1 MRPTIFKGE
10 MSPLPGKRQKAI
22 CKCAERC
29 EHLIIIVGQEDF
41 VICEKAA
48 RDHALDILNQL
59 NVITEIVTQPTPFW
73 TTKEERYVINYFE
86 QHGNHNGAYRIIG
99 AQLGRS
105 RDAVKNKVLK
115 LRKEGRIAC

>member
-1 MRPTIFKGE
+1 MQPQVFKGDL
-10 MSPLPGKRQKAI
+10 SLLPTRRRKTI
-22 CKCAERC
+22 CKCEIPRN
-29 EHLIIIVGQEDF
+29 HFITIVGQEDF
-41 VICEKAA
+41 IICEKEA

-99 AQLGRS
+99 AQIGRS